1 MRLRK
6 QGINKLVDLV
16 ASLVLQLNSHSQ
28 KIVYMVYMGNN
39 THYYVVVHYEF
50 M

>member
-1 MRLRK
+1 MHLRK

-16 ASLVLQLNSHSQ
+16 ASLVLQLNTHSQ
-28 KIVYMVYMGNN
+28 KIVYMGNN
-39 THYYVVVHYEF
+39 THYCVVVHYEF